1 MAFQGNTLAISQRSS
16 EPTRKRKRTYPPG
29 CQKRTRKIL
38 NCEITKGS
46 GEEKNMKWGV
56 DVDAGISSN
65 NARRPNRDRG
75 AKKKPAARVLRRPSR
90 S

>member
-1 MAFQGNTLAISQRSS
+1 M
-16 EPTRKRKRTYPPG
+16 
-29 CQKRTRKIL
+29 
-38 NCEITKGS
+38 NCEMTKGS
-46 GEEKNMKWGV
+46 GEEKKMKWGV